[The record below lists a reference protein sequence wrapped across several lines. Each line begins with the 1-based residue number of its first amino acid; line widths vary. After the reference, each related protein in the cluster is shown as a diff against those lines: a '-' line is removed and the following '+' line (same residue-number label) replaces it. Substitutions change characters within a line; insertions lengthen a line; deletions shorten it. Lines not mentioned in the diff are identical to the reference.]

1 MSFKRLDAED
11 FLVSADV
18 ITAGAWTGNTPTLTK
33 FVTNAVQEGGTTGD
47 YYLNVYQTSSTLAEA
62 EVQFSIAFGDKN
74 GSGSLLYNTGINGLS
89 PTSTIFG
96 QYQNIVLGDE
106 ETDFTYGGIIPVSQS
121 FYALSIERSKFKG
134 SLMPGTMTLRLSSST
149 ANVTLTDNSLV
160 QAAQTFNEAGRVFQ
174 ILSGSEGVI
183 TTAAPSTTAE
193 AGSTDSGSYGLFL
206 PDIGTILLN
215 AAALDLAVA
224 DGGIALG
231 TEYQSNTDNNNNS
244 KIVEFFATSSG
255 FRLNSEEQVPS
266 DFIFVR
272 LRNPEFNYSTN
283 PSFSSGS
290 GGDLQYTELVNAPQ
304 TFITTV
310 GLYNDS
316 NELLAV
322 AKLSRPLKKDFTK
335 EALIRVKLDF

>member
-11 FLVSADV
+11 FLVSADT
-18 ITAGAWTGNTPTLTK
+18 ITAGAWTSNTPTLTE
-33 FVTNAVQEGGTTGD
+33 FVTNSVQEGGTTGE
-47 YYLNVYQTSSTLAEA
+47 YYLNVYQTSSTLTGA

-74 GSGSLLYNTGINGLS
+74 GSGSLLYNSGINGLS
-89 PTSTIFG
+89 PTSTLFG
-96 QYQNIVLGDE
+96 QYQNVVLGDE
-106 ETDFTYGGIIPVSQS
+106 DTDFTYGGIIPVSQS

-134 SLMPGTMTLRLSSST
+134 SLMPGTMTLRLSSS
-149 ANVTLTDNSLV
+149 AVNMTLTDNSLV

-174 ILSGSEGVI
+174 ILSGSNGSI
-183 TTAAPSTTAE
+183 TDVAPESNAE
-193 AGSTDSGSYGLFL
+193 VGSTISGSYGLFL

-215 AAALDLAVA
+215 AAALNLPVA
-224 DGGIALG
+224 NGGIALG
-231 TEYQSNTDNNNNS
+231 AEYESNTDNNNNAKLIPFLS
-244 KIVEFFATSSG
+244 ESAG

-266 DFIFVR
+266 DFVFVR